1 MKKIIFGFLILAA
14 FSLISEVT
22 YAQKSLMIGVVDMET
37 VLKEMPEAISA
48 DQMLK
53 DLQKK
58 YGDSLVAIQNDF
70 YKRVDQYQKQ
80 KGMMPADKQQKE
92 EEAIKAQEQSIYK
105 YREDKQTEIAQRRDD
120 ALEPIRAKD
129 KKAIEMVAKEE
140 KLDMV
145 LNKLGEVVLFSD
157 DKNDITYKV
166 IDKIKRGQ
174 IK

>member
-1 MKKIIFGFLILAA
+1 VL
-14 FSLISEVT
+14 
-22 YAQKSLMIGVVDMET
+22 GVVDMET
-37 VLKEMPEAISA
+37 LLKEMPEAINA

-58 YGDSLVAIQNDF
+58 YNDSLVNIQNDF

-92 EEAIKAQEQSIYK
+92 EEAIKAQEQAVYK
-105 YREDKQTEIAQRRDD
+105 FREDKLNEIAQRRDE
-120 ALEPIRAKD
+120 ALEPIRAKV
-129 KKAIEMVAKEE
+129 KKAIEQVAKEE

-145 LNKLGEVVLFSD
+145 LNKLGEVVLFAD